1 MEELRRSIPRYGG
14 AWRLGRHRVVANY
27 APHKSGWD
35 GLLSNASLK
44 KTFSIPQHR
53 QECLC
58 YLPEIFK
65 IPGNFFPDDL
75 VYTGKTT
82 RGVGG

>member
-1 MEELRRSIPRYGG
+1 MEELRRSIPRYRRT
-14 AWRLGRHRVVANY
+14 WPLGRYRLA
-27 APHKSGWD
+27 AKSALESSWISW
-35 GLLSNASLK
+35 LLSGCSQ
-44 KTFSIPQHR
+44 KTFSVPRHR

-58 YLPEIFK
+58 YLTEIFEMS
-65 IPGNFFPDDL
+65 GNFFRHDL